1 MKRNVL
7 VIGNMK
13 RFVTFMIIYTLM
25 IAAIVA
31 GLFFMFAFLRHSVS
45 AQPVETLI
53 SLSDSTLLI

>member
-1 MKRNVL
+1 M
-7 VIGNMK
+7 IGNMK